1 MRDLVATLK
10 LIPVK
15 EVICGNRIILCE
27 DSIVRGTQLKN
38 YTIKKLWEC
47 GAKEVHVRPAC
58 PPLMFPCR
66 FALSTRSIEELAARN
81 AIRALEGKDIEDVGE
96 YIDQQSK
103 KYRKMVEW
111 IEKELGVSTLR
122 YQRIEDMVEA
132 IGLPR
137 EKLCLYCWL
146 GDT

>member
-1 MRDLVATLK
+1 
-10 LIPVK
+10 
-15 EVICGNRIILCE
+15 
-27 DSIVRGTQLKN
+27 
-38 YTIKKLWEC
+38 
-47 GAKEVHVRPAC
+47 
-58 PPLMFPCR
+58 MFPCR

-146 GDT
+146 GDYSTI